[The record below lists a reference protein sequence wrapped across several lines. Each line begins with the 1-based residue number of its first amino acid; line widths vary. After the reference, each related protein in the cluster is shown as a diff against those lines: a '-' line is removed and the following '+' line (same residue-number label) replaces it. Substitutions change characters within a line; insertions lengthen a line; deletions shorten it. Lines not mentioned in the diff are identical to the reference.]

1 MQQNIDYHPPKR
13 AGAPSS
19 ALTLHAER
27 PRMKRRNSAH
37 LSRAE
42 LHRIVAEIIG

>member
-1 MQQNIDYHPPKR
+1 MQQNIDYHLPQRTGGQSP
-13 AGAPSS
+13 AS
-19 ALTLHAER
+19 ALQAER
-27 PRMKRRNSAH
+27 PRMKRRKSAH